1 MVYGVCGMLIKAEVC
16 VDDGR
21 MVVAARHAHDGRPHH
36 AIHHMLHHMLQHML
50 IKRHCYLSALRE
62 LSRHAARHD
71 MQQQDMTCSRVVFQ
85 CSSRPR
91 PRRGARRGAR
101 ATPAFSRALS
111 PSNTELSRQ
120 VLSSISSK
128 HAEDERSGCGSRRTV
143 SSCPV
148 L

>member
-36 AIHHMLHHMLQHML
+36 AIHHMLHHMIHHMIHHMLHHMLQHML

-71 MQQQDMTCSRVVFQ
+71 MQQQDMTCS
-85 CSSRPR
+85 SKTWHAA
-91 PRRGARRGAR
+91 ARHDMQQG
-101 ATPAFSRALS
+101 
-111 PSNTELSRQ
+111 
-120 VLSSISSK
+120 
-128 HAEDERSGCGSRRTV
+128 GV
-143 SSCPV
+143 SV
-148 L
+148 QL